1 MTFVTKILVALLIGG
16 LFQARA
22 QERSETP
29 KEREKKAT
37 EAPRAAPPSQERQQP
52 AVSRPPAR
60 DVAPRIAG
68 ESSTRLGTGVPLREP
83 SSNEGLRSS
92 RLGAA
97 QGEEI
102 RRVFSSVQDG
112 LADASIGRFSPH
124 FGSHISLA
132 LRGGES
138 GTYSANQ
145 AYYVLESYLRSHKLV
160 EFSFETV
167 SESGAN
173 PYATGGAGFAAKGGR
188 ESAQVYVA
196 LSRAGERW
204 VITQINIY

>member
-1 MTFVTKILVALLIGG
+1 MFL
-16 LFQARA
+16 
-22 QERSETP
+22 
-29 KEREKKAT
+29 
-37 EAPRAAPPSQERQQP
+37 
-52 AVSRPPAR
+52 
-60 DVAPRIAG
+60 
-68 ESSTRLGTGVPLREP
+68 
-83 SSNEGLRSS
+83 
-92 RLGAA
+92 
-97 QGEEI
+97 
-102 RRVFSSVQDG
+102 SVQDG